1 MDIGRERAGV
11 AVYCQHNGELY
22 FLCVKEKRSG
32 FWGFPKGHVKEG
44 ESNIQTAIRE
54 FKEEVGYN
62 MTRLSEQHFVASTR
76 TYCLFWISELVI
88 PNIKNNPEIEDVAWM
103 TIDYLSNQDI
113 SMNTERL
120 ISGIK
125 KMIPSLNP
133 KEIVR
138 SDILL
143 GAKALTTKKPPRS
156 EWLSELV
163 IDF

>member
-11 AVYCQHNGELY
+11 AVYCHHQGELY

-32 FWGFPKGHVKEG
+32 FWGFPKGHVKQG

-54 FKEEVGYN
+54 FKEEVGYS
-62 MTRLSEQHFVASTR
+62 MTRLTEHHQVASTK

-88 PNIKNNPEIEDVAWM
+88 PDIRNSPEIEDVAWM
-103 TIDYLSNQDI
+103 TIDYLSNQDL
-113 SMNTERL
+113 SLNTARL
-120 ISGIK
+120 VARIR
-125 KMIPSLNP
+125 KMIPTLNP
-133 KEIVR
+133 KDIVR

-143 GAKALTTKKPPRS
+143 GARALTTKKPPRS
-156 EWLSELV
+156 EWLSDLV